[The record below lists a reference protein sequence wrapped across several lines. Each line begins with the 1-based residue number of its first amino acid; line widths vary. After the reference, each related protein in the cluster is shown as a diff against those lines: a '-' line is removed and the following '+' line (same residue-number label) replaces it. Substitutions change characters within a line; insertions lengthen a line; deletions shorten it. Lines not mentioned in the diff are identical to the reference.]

1 MTHDKIMLVGICK
14 LNNIEVLISKALINS
29 NIIHNEF
36 GLTKN
41 LLKEFYDTKEEIKI
55 SNGK

>member
-1 MTHDKIMLVGICK
+1 MKHDQIRLVGKCK
-14 LNNIEVLISKALINS
+14 LNNIEVLISKVLINS

>member
-1 MTHDKIMLVGICK
+1 MKHDKIMLVGKCK